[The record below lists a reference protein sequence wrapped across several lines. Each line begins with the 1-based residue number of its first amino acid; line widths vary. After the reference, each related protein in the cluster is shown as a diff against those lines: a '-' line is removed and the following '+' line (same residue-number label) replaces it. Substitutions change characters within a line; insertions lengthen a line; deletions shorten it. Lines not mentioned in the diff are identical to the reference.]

1 MTVQTLAANVAGSNV
16 ASIGNTQ
23 APIRIAAHQLTEQL
37 IAAEAAIDAA
47 VAAVAALAAQ
57 MPVATQQ
64 ANVGT
69 HVLQMSLMHAMET
82 CQTLVKS
89 RTQILRTHRAMS
101 SALESVSTGPRMFGD
116 VTKMCEAAQ
125 SPEVEF
131 TAVAA

>member
-1 MTVQTLAANVAGSNV
+1 MIAQSNI
-16 ASIGNTQ
+16 AQFGTTH

-47 VAAVAALAAQ
+47 VAAVAALTAA
-57 MPVATQQ
+57 MPLATQQ

-69 HVLQMSLMHAMET
+69 HVLQESLMHAMAT

-101 SALESVSTGPRMFGD
+101 GALEKVSTGPKMFGD
-116 VTKMCEAAQ
+116 MTKMCEAAAA
-125 SPEVEF
+125 PGLEF
-131 TAVAA
+131 TAIAA

>member
-1 MTVQTLAANVAGSNV
+1 MTIQSNIAV
-16 ASIGNTQ
+16 FANTQ

-37 IAAEAAIDAA
+37 MAAEAAIDAA
-47 VAAVAALAAQ
+47 VAAVAALAAG
-57 MPVATQQ
+57 MPAATQQ

-69 HVLQMSLMHAMET
+69 HVLQTSLMHAMET

-101 SALESVSTGPRMFGD
+101 DALESVSTGPRMLGD
-116 VTKMCEAAQ
+116 FSKMCEASQ
-125 SPEVEF
+125 VPEVEF

>member
-1 MTVQTLAANVAGSNV
+1 MTAQSNIAV
-16 ASIGNTQ
+16 FANTQ

-47 VAAVAALAAQ
+47 VAAVAALAAG
-57 MPVATQQ
+57 MPTATQQ

-69 HVLQMSLMHAMET
+69 HVLQTSLMHAMET

-101 SALESVSTGPRMFGD
+101 DALESVSTGPKMFGD
-116 VTKMCEAAQ
+116 LSKMCEAAQ
-125 SPEVEF
+125 APEVEF

>member
-1 MTVQTLAANVAGSNV
+1 MISQSNV
-16 ASIGNTQ
+16 AAFGNTQ

-47 VAAVAALAAQ
+47 VAAVAALAAG
-57 MPVATQQ
+57 MPLATQQ

-69 HVLQMSLMHAMET
+69 HVLQESLMHAMET

-101 SALESVSTGPRMFGD
+101 GALHNVGLTPMAIGD
-116 VTKMCEAAQ
+116 VSKMCEAELDEGLA
-125 SPEVEF
+125 V
-131 TAVAA
+131 TAIAA